1 MKKRGV
7 KSQLLVFPF
16 FVFLALFF
24 MTVSC
29 AQTEIIESP
38 KTAYVADTGTPK
50 DPLLIWTSRSV
61 DQPFDYLGQIKA
73 RSWTYDG
80 ALERLK
86 DAGRE
91 LRADAII
98 DIHFERL
105 GFFKTM
111 HAFAIKFKE

>member
-1 MKKRGV
+1 MKKRGDIKKTPHRIPV
-7 KSQLLVFPF
+7 VGKTLISLLT
-16 FVFLALFF
+16 ALLFAG
-24 MTVSC
+24 C
-29 AQTEIIESP
+29 AQTQIIESP
-38 KTAYVADTGTPK
+38 KTAYVADSGTPK
-50 DPLLIWTSRSV
+50 DPQLIWSSRSF

-98 DIHFERL
+98 DIHF
-105 GFFKTM
+105 
-111 HAFAIKFKE
+111 